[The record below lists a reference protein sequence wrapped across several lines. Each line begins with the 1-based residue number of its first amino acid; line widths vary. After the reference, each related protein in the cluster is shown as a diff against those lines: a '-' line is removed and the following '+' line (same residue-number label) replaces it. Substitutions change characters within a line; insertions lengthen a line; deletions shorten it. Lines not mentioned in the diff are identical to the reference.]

1 MKTIMLI
8 SSLLLSTYAQAYGE
22 AGRWSKGWAQGT
34 SEYAAVVDD
43 NNQLYIAC
51 SDMKPV
57 SMTATVAGQ
66 EYGSSSGKSF
76 AILVDGSRFDAP
88 YDTDSR
94 VGENNFFEMWDKLRQ
109 AKSVTL
115 ETPDG
120 KQLALPTT
128 DASSVLPASK
138 SQQFGCLMGTESTE
152 ASTEEPTAAPVSP
165 AETSAPLQPNELTVV
180 SQKVASYNIPI
191 LVVTSRTENLN
202 ITDIV
207 LNRGNCKVNSKD
219 AGVTKNDIPLPTSL
233 PFGSTAKF
241 FILPFD
247 CQVLEATIVT
257 ARGAVT
263 FTFE

>member
-8 SSLLLSTYAQAYGE
+8 SSLLLSTYAHAYGE

-66 EYGSSSGKSF
+66 EYGSYSGKSF

-88 YDTDSR
+88 YDTNSR
-94 VGENNFFEMWDKLRQ
+94 VGENNFFDMWDKLRK
-109 AKSVTL
+109 AKSITL
-115 ETPDG
+115 ETSDG
-120 KQLALPTT
+120 KQLALPTA
-128 DASSVLPASK
+128 DASSILPATQ
-138 SQQFGCLMGTESTE
+138 SQQFGCLMGTG
-152 ASTEEPTAAPVSP
+152 STEESIEKPAAAPVNP
-165 AETSAPLQPNELTVV
+165 AETSAPLQPNELSVV
-180 SQKVASYNIPI
+180 SQKIPPYGMPI
-191 LVVTSRTENLN
+191 LLVTSRTENLT

-207 LNRGNCKVNSKD
+207 LNRGNCKVDSRA
-219 AGVTKNDIPLPTSL
+219 AGVIKDDIPLPTSL
-233 PFGSTAKF
+233 PFGSTEKF
-241 FILPFD
+241 YIAPFS

-263 FTFE
+263 FAFE